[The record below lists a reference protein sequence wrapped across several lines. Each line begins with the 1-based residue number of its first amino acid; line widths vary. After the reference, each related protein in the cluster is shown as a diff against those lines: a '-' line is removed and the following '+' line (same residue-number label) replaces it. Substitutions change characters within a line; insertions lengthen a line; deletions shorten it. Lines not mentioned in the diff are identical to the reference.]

1 MYDIR
6 ELQEVAPCG
15 CNKRL
20 ECGKHSRGKQI
31 KRGRDADKTPQ
42 SILPKKKKKHHKA
55 NTLTSL
61 VTRAPSIIATTL
73 TRLCLYT
80 RVIR

>member
-20 ECGKHSRGKQI
+20 RCSF
-31 KRGRDADKTPQ
+31 
-42 SILPKKKKKHHKA
+42 L
-55 NTLTSL
+55 N
-61 VTRAPSIIATTL
+61 
-73 TRLCLYT
+73 CLYYDMD
-80 RVIR
+80 RSHWPS

>member
-20 ECGKHSRGKQI
+20 ECADLKCVRWIEVRI
-31 KRGRDADKTPQ
+31 KIYFYIFLLLD
-42 SILPKKKKKHHKA
+42 SEI
-55 NTLTSL
+55 
-61 VTRAPSIIATTL
+61 
-73 TRLCLYT
+73 
-80 RVIR
+80 